1 MKQYT
6 NVSSFPNETLLAGPG
21 QNLPMIKATTKKK
34 SPVSLGAEE
43 QARLEQLKTLKFV
56 A

>member
-6 NVSSFPNETLLAGPG
+6 NVFQFSKRDTPSWSWSKPPNDKSNDE
-21 QNLPMIKATTKKK
+21 KK